1 MLPVTGVIAYIL
13 LIRKMRK
20 EQISPVPKASLFAL
34 FLIYGTLLMEILL
47 GISGRVSGMS
57 SLGILFLIFVAPV
70 ICGIIALL
78 HRNNVRISK
87 YHRIMRRMALAY
99 LLGEAT
105 LIGIGV
111 GIGIVTVIIGG
122 VEGV

>member
-1 MLPVTGVIAYIL
+1 MLPVTGVIVYIL

-47 GISGRVSGMS
+47 GLSGSASGMS

-99 LLGEAT
+99 LLGEAI
-105 LIGIGV
+105 LI
-111 GIGIVTVIIGG
+111 GIGIVTVIILG